1 MRDLR
6 LTSSEQNGIVLEA
19 LDGEKF
25 LLQVDDAVKAAVRT
39 AGAKA
44 APDTSLTPRDIQERV
59 RSGQGIDD
67 IIAESG
73 ADAHFVETFALP
85 VIDELRHMVDSAR
98 SVRLTIPGDRFSDD
112 SQIEFGELVDRRLVD
127 NGASSISWSSKR
139 SESAFWIVS
148 VAFELGGNF
157 GLASWLFDPRKVELA
172 PEDETASALSV
183 LDGNPG
189 PLPKSRF
196 ATEPPAAFR
205 KQTTTIKRES
215 PKVAPVI
222 DISSARETP
231 SSTESPSQA
240 EPEISVEPPTTT
252 ASMNVT
258 TLHFK
263 AENTFDEVLA
273 VEDAAGEQVKT
284 DEPVEEFVEIE
295 ETVDVSVEIEET
307 VEIPAESEEHID
319 ESLLTADAIVDE
331 VEAEAIEVAPFEDG
345 EVNDS
350 PEADAGVEASP
361 QEPTTATGSIG
372 IAKKGRASMPSWDE
386 IVFGTKTDD

>member
-25 LLQVDDAVKAAVRT
+25 LLEVDDAVKAAVRT

-44 APDTSLTPRDIQERV
+44 APETSLTPRDIQERV

-73 ADAHFVETFALP
+73 ADAHFVEMFALP

-148 VAFELGGNF
+148 VAFELAGNF

-205 KQTTTIKRES
+205 KQTTAVKRES

-231 SSTESPSQA
+231 SSTESPSRA
-240 EPEISVEPPTTT
+240 EAEISVEPPTTT

-263 AENTFDEVLA
+263 AENAVDEVLA
-273 VEDAAGEQVKT
+273 VEDETGELVKA

-295 ETVDVSVEIEET
+295 TTVEVSVEN
-307 VEIPAESEEHID
+307 EEHID

-331 VEAEAIEVAPFEDG
+331 VESDDIEVAPFEDE
-345 EVNDS
+345 EVHDS
-350 PEADAGVEASP
+350 PGAGAGVEASP